1 MILCLILVNYVKI
14 VVFFRKV
21 GGGMP
26 VVRNVR
32 TCFCVP
38 VGDMVYPAYDF
49 SNNAKYSDI
58 DGLGVFVDRNIFN
71 RIRFI
76 EKAILLDLK
85 SYLSKVNDEGTVVD
99 MYLEYD
105 TSCLFYF
112 RAVMAMIVCAG
123 KRYRVRIDLSETLIY
138 KYTVKLF
145 QSDCYKENKQV
156 FMANLNSYHSVIATS
171 YNAMMSEFGVSA
183 GDYYMSSMKFG
194 SSKSSVR

>member
-21 GGGMP
+21 VGGMP

-49 SNNAKYSDI
+49 NSNEKYSDV
-58 DGLGVFVDRNIFN
+58 DGSRVFVNSDIFN

-112 RAVMAMIVCAG
+112 RGGSGDDCLCREEVSCEN
-123 KRYRVRIDLSETLIY
+123 RPVRNTTL
-138 KYTVKLF
+138 
-145 QSDCYKENKQV
+145 
-156 FMANLNSYHSVIATS
+156 
-171 YNAMMSEFGVSA
+171 
-183 GDYYMSSMKFG
+183 
-194 SSKSSVR
+194 